1 MKRTFIFSMLFALS
15 SLLGAYGQE
24 EYSAANDGKWTLVLD
39 EKSEDNETVL
49 AEYAQKTCNVSMKRT
64 IKAGMYNTLCLPFDV
79 DEAMLIE
86 KFGNDV
92 ELATLNG
99 AHMVDG
105 NVVFE
110 FENTNEYGIIAGLPY
125 LIHVSKD
132 VVNPTFSDVTIK
144 NKLIPIVFELA
155 SFIPIYNIT
164 SLENG
169 NMSVRFLGKNNTL
182 YYPDINSGKLGGF
195 RAFFK
200 ISDENAYGAKSV
212 FVVEDKT
219 TGVKRVFDGKQLN
232 DEVYDLQGRRVF
244 QPTKGL
250 YIVNG
255 KKIIIK

>member
-24 EYSAANDGKWTLVLD
+24 EYSAANDGRWSLVLD

-49 AEYAQKTCNVSMKRT
+49 AEHDQKTCNVSMKRT
-64 IKAGMYNTLCLPFDV
+64 LKAGMYNTLCLPFDV
-79 DEAMLIE
+79 DEAMLTE

-200 ISDENAYGAKSV
+200 ISDEKAYGAKSV

-232 DEVYDLQGRRVF
+232 DEVYDLQGRRAF

-250 YIVNG
+250 YIING